1 MHVILVGASGNAG
14 SRILRELQSRGHDVT
29 AVVRNPERLPAEV
42 KRQRDDLSNT
52 DRIREIISGS
62 EAVVSAYNPPQNDP
76 DQLPAVTSRLI
87 DAVRSDGKPR
97 FIMVGGAAS
106 LEIAPGMTALAS
118 GYLPK
123 EWVPEATA
131 HQRALELLKASEINW
146 TYLSPSAFF
155 EAGER
160 TGKFRLGTKS
170 LIVDEKVSSQIPF
183 GNSRISF
190 EDYAVALVDEIERP
204 AYLRAQFTVGY

>member
-1 MHVILVGASGNAG
+1 MNVILIGASGNAG

-52 DRIREIISGS
+52 DRIRKIISGS
-62 EAVVSAYNPPQNDP
+62 EAVVSAYNPPDNDP
-76 DQLPAVTSRLI
+76 DQLPAVTGRLI
-87 DAVRSDGKPR
+87 DAVSSDGNPR

-131 HQRALELLKASEINW
+131 HQKALELLKASDIAW
-146 TYLSPSAFF
+146 TYLSPSAYF

>member
-1 MHVILVGASGNAG
+1 MNVVLIGASGNAG
-14 SRILRELQSRGHDVT
+14 SRILRELEIRGHDVT
-29 AVVRNPERLPAEV
+29 AVVRNPQKLPANV
-42 KRQRDDLSNT
+42 KRQRDDVSNSSRIQEILSGA
-52 DRIREIISGS
+52 D
-62 EAVVSAYNPPQNDP
+62 ALVSAYNPPPDKP
-76 DQLPAVTSRLI
+76 DQLVEVTARLI
-87 DAVRSDGKPR
+87 EAARKTGVSR
-97 FIMVGGAAS
+97 FVMVGGAAS

-123 EWVPEATA
+123 EWIPEATA
-131 HQRALELLKASEINW
+131 HQEALELLQASDINW

-160 TGKFRLGTKS
+160 TGQFRLGTKS
-170 LIVDEKVSSQIPF
+170 LIVNEKVTTPVPF

-190 EDYAVALVDEIERP
+190 EDYAVALVDELERP

>member
-1 MHVILVGASGNAG
+1 MNVVLIGASGNAG
-14 SRILRELQSRGHDVT
+14 SRILSELQSRGHEVT
-29 AVVRNPERLPAEV
+29 AVARNPQKLPAEV
-42 KRQRDDLSNT
+42 KRQRDDVSNGS
-52 DRIREIISGS
+52 RIQEIISGTD
-62 EAVVSAYNPPQNDP
+62 VLVSAYNPPSDHP
-76 DQLPAVTSRLI
+76 DQLVQVTAHLI
-87 DAVRSDGKPR
+87 QAVRNTGVSR
-97 FIMVGGAAS
+97 FVMVGGAAS

-131 HQRALELLKASEINW
+131 HQKALEALQASDINW

-170 LIVDEKVSSQIPF
+170 LIIDEKVTSPVPF

-190 EDYAVALVDEIERP
+190 EDYAVALVDELEHP
-204 AYLRAQFTVGY
+204 GHFRAQFTVGY

>member
-1 MHVILVGASGNAG
+1 MNIILIGASGNAG

-29 AVVRNPERLPAEV
+29 AVVRNPQKLPPEV
-42 KRQRDDLSNT
+42 KRQRDDVSNGSRIQEILSGA
-52 DRIREIISGS
+52 D
-62 EAVVSAYNPPQNDP
+62 ALVSAYNPPADNP
-76 DQLPAVTSRLI
+76 EQLAQVTAHLI
-87 DAVRSDGKPR
+87 QAVRKARVSR
-97 FIMVGGAAS
+97 FVMVGGAAS

-131 HQRALELLKASEINW
+131 HQKALESLQASDINW
-146 TYLSPSAFF
+146 TYLSPPAFF

-170 LIVDEKVSSQIPF
+170 LIVDEKVTSPIPF
-183 GNSRISF
+183 GNSRVSF
-190 EDYAVALVDEIERP
+190 EDYAVALVDELERP

>member
-1 MHVILVGASGNAG
+1 MNVVLIGASGNAG

-29 AVVRNPERLPAEV
+29 AVVRNPQKLPTEV
-42 KRQRDDLSNT
+42 KRQRDDVSNGSRIQEILSGT
-52 DRIREIISGS
+52 D
-62 EAVVSAYNPPQNDP
+62 VLVSAYNPPSDNP
-76 DQLPAVTSRLI
+76 DQLVQVTAHLI
-87 DAVRSDGKPR
+87 QAVRKTRVSR
-97 FIMVGGAAS
+97 FVMVGGAAS
-106 LEIAPGMTALAS
+106 LEIAPGVTALAS

-131 HQRALELLKASEINW
+131 HQKALEALQASDINW

-170 LIVDEKVSSQIPF
+170 LIIDEKVTSPIPF

-190 EDYAVALVDEIERP
+190 EDYAVALVDELERP
-204 AYLRAQFTVGY
+204 AHLRAQLTVGY

>member
-1 MHVILVGASGNAG
+1 MNVILIGASGNAG

-52 DRIREIISGS
+52 DRIRKIISGS

-76 DQLPAVTSRLI
+76 DQLPAVTGRLI
-87 DAVRSDGKPR
+87 HAVSSDGKPR

-190 EDYAVALVDEIERP
+190 EDYAVALVDELERP